1 VRTCS
6 QASSLTPRA
15 EATKVTM
22 VGDWGWGR
30 DRERRKRE
38 LEKPRMPGLF
48 REEPLR
54 EGGPSH

>member
-1 VRTCS
+1 
-6 QASSLTPRA
+6 
-15 EATKVTM
+15 M